1 MVDEKDILQ
10 LQVETP
16 PVKSMLEQLPNELL
30 IYVFEFLSHC
40 DLYYTMYNLNS
51 RLNKLCHTLK
61 LYLDLD
67 WTKSSF
73 DDFCSSSRP
82 LRSQVYSLRL
92 SDKFDRLTFVHRFTD
107 ISIFTNLRAL
117 TITDASS
124 ENLDKVVSKL
134 HLLRHLFYLNIS
146 RAVIQS
152 IYITTTLFSLQ
163 SLKYLI
169 LYSVEPIV
177 FNFSHDDIHP
187 LTVLEYLEINGCH
200 VVEFLELL
208 KYVGPNLNRMK
219 IRINYTSDQNLES
232 IYGQII
238 GNLRCVSLSH
248 LHMSFNYLS
257 FTNFQLVVKLFP
269 NLRHLTL
276 STFNDDLDFVSAAIW
291 HRFISTQLLK
301 LEKFQFHIRIDDV
314 VQSPPPELVYSLNDL
329 NGQWI
334 DGPVI
339 MDYNFRLDPPLFEF
353 YTYSQPSFDGKYIV
367 EFYDRKRYIT
377 PMNDMINIDKNIT
390 TLKITLHDDQLV
402 VNEPLITYPNVTAI
416 NIHSQITTI
425 AAENGPT
432 KNRQNGQQALTFN
445 EEFKIWFKQCLTTFT
460 KANEKQSTRIEYRI
474 TDRKFLISF

>member
-238 GNLRCVSLSH
+238 GNLRCG
-248 LHMSFNYLS
+248 
-257 FTNFQLVVKLFP
+257 
-269 NLRHLTL
+269 
-276 STFNDDLDFVSAAIW
+276 NDGHV
-291 HRFISTQLLK
+291 
-301 LEKFQFHIRIDDV
+301 
-314 VQSPPPELVYSLNDL
+314 
-329 NGQWI
+329 
-334 DGPVI
+334 
-339 MDYNFRLDPPLFEF
+339 
-353 YTYSQPSFDGKYIV
+353 
-367 EFYDRKRYIT
+367 
-377 PMNDMINIDKNIT
+377 
-390 TLKITLHDDQLV
+390 
-402 VNEPLITYPNVTAI
+402 
-416 NIHSQITTI
+416 
-425 AAENGPT
+425 
-432 KNRQNGQQALTFN
+432 
-445 EEFKIWFKQCLTTFT
+445 
-460 KANEKQSTRIEYRI
+460 
-474 TDRKFLISF
+474 